1 MINDKRF
8 VKFNFEKP
16 NDNVKFKDNEI
27 HILFYSE
34 KDKLLSDNFNADHD
48 TLIILNRII
57 KSDTGNLVV
66 VRSEKGNFLF
76 S

>member
-1 MINDKRF
+1 MINDERF

-48 TLIILNRII
+48 TLII
-57 KSDTGNLVV
+57 
-66 VRSEKGNFLF
+66 
-76 S
+76 